1 MQFRLNRSR
10 DSNIQS
16 LKRVERTSISFSEE
30 DLLAL
35 ARLIQAGQVMLQAEE
50 RAAVVGRIKAAMTR
64 LGIAIP
70 YGL

>member
-10 DSNIQS
+10 DGNSQS
-16 LKRVERTSISFSEE
+16 LERVERTSISFSEE
-30 DLLAL
+30 DLVTL

-50 RAAVVGRIKAAMTR
+50 RPPVVGRIKAAMTR
-64 LGIAIP
+64 LGVTIP